1 MSFLS
6 KINVGPQ
13 VSSGLSDELFDK
25 FRQFIYRQT
34 GIYFQDNK
42 KYLLESRIAQRMSLL
57 GIPDFESYYQRLHS
71 VYGKEEQTQLFNAVT
86 INETYF
92 YRNEPQ
98 INVIRDKVL
107 PEIIE
112 KKRINGQKHVRI
124 WSAACST
131 GEEPYTLAM
140 IIKDHFMSA
149 YPDIQFEI
157 LGTDINTTVLE
168 EARKGLYR
176 NYAIRRVPE
185 KQLKKHFWVNN
196 DQYQLKPQISQ
207 MVNFKMLNLFDSA
220 AIRRLHR
227 FDIIICANVLIYF
240 DENSKR
246 RVISNLYDILQ
257 PGGYLFL
264 GYAESLY
271 GISQAFVPVHFTKT
285 VAYQKES
292 K

>member
-13 VSSGLSDELFDK
+13 IKSGLSDELFDK
-25 FRQFIYRQT
+25 IRQFIYQQT

-42 KYLLESRIAQRMSLL
+42 KYLLESRILQRMSLL
-57 GIPDFESYYQRLHS
+57 DISDFEAYYQRLYS

-98 INVIRDKVL
+98 VNVIRDKVL

-112 KKRINGQKHVRI
+112 HKRRNGQKHVRI

-131 GEEPYTLAM
+131 GEEAYTFAM
-140 IIKDHFMSA
+140 IIKDRFMPV

-168 EARKGLYR
+168 VARKGLYR
-176 NYAIRRVPE
+176 KYATRRIPE
-185 KQLKKHFWVNN
+185 DYLKKYFWIN
-196 DQYQLKPQISQ
+196 DEQYQLKPQISQ
-207 MVNFKMLNLFDSA
+207 MVTFKTLNLFDSA
-220 AIRRLHR
+220 AIRRMNR
-227 FDIIICANVLIYF
+227 FDIVICANVLIYF

-246 RVISNLYDILQ
+246 QVVSSLFDILE

-271 GISQAFVPVHFTKT
+271 GISQAFMPVHFAKT
-285 VAYQKES
+285 VAYQKEL